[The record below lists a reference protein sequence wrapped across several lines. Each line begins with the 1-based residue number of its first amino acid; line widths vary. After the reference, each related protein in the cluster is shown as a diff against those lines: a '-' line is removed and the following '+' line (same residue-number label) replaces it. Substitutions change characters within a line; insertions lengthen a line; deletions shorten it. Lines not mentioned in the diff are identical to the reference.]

1 MWREMRWST
10 SVWYCSSTWCEII
23 CKPLPLPPPAAP
35 AALAWLDGLG
45 WCVPQGQ
52 VGSAPTLVRS
62 VSWLLVVGRARVT
75 SRSLRG
81 HTGHGTGRRSPVAA
95 KGGACSCTCTSAV
108 SKAPYRIAVSSFSF
122 SSIPIRFLFFFSSF
136 LLLFFSVFLSLYSLY
151 SLICNRLILKHDPHL
166 FFFLFS
172 FPPNEMGYHGV

>member
-62 VSWLLVVGRARVT
+62 VSWLLVVGRASRHVT

-81 HTGHGTGRRSPVAA
+81 HTGHGTGRGRRSPIRVVLAPA
-95 KGGACSCTCTSAV
+95 LLLLLHKRCAV

-122 SSIPIRFLFFFSSF
+122 FSSIPIRFLFFFSF
-136 LLLFFSVFLSLYSLY
+136 LLSLLFCVSFS
-151 SLICNRLILKHDPHL
+151 
-166 FFFLFS
+166 LFS
-172 FPPNEMGYHGV
+172 LFSYL

>member
-62 VSWLLVVGRARVT
+62 VSWLLVVGHVT
-75 SRSLRG
+75 SR
-81 HTGHGTGRRSPVAA
+81 HVTVATGSHRTRDRSPLAGRRLGWCLLLH
-95 KGGACSCTCTSAV
+95 KRCAV

-122 SSIPIRFLFFFSSF
+122 FSSIPIGFLFFFS
-136 LLLFFSVFLSLYSLY
+136 LFFFSLFLCFFLSL
-151 SLICNRLILKHDPHL
+151 
-166 FFFLFS
+166 FS
-172 FPPNEMGYHGV
+172 YL